1 MTMPAARYL
10 TAVAITLATVLLG
23 AGCGDDAESA
33 PPSTTVSAAP
43 STTAAP
49 STASTTL
56 SAKAE
61 LLAAYD
67 RSWDVYADA
76 LRRLDPSQLPT
87 AFAGNAL
94 RAVRA
99 EVATQKARRQ
109 PVRINVKHDPKVLL
123 VNATDGVVADE
134 GINHSVVLD
143 PATGQ
148 PAEQDPEEPFRERR
162 SFRHLDGAWK
172 VVEVI
177 EETGP

>member
-1 MTMPAARYL
+1 MTMPAGRSL
-10 TAVAITLATVLLG
+10 TAVAVTLALTLL
-23 AGCGDDAESA
+23 AGCGGNAKST
-33 PPSTTVSAAP
+33 PPNTTVSAAP
-43 STTAAP
+43 STTIAP
-49 STASTTL
+49 STTSTTL

-67 RSWDVYADA
+67 RSWEIYADA
-76 LRRLDPSQLPT
+76 LRRLDPSQLST

-94 RAVRA
+94 KAVRA

-162 SFRHLDGAWK
+162 SFKHLGGAWK

>member
-1 MTMPAARYL
+1 MPAARSL
-10 TAVAITLATVLLG
+10 AALGVTLATLLM
-23 AGCGDDAESA
+23 AGCDGNAEST
-33 PPSTTVSAAP
+33 PPRTTISATP

-49 STASTTL
+49 STTTTTL
-56 SAKAE
+56 NAKAE

-67 RSWDVYADA
+67 RSWKVYADA
-76 LRRLDPSQLPT
+76 LRRLDPDRLPT
-87 AFAGNAL
+87 AFGGSAL
-94 RAVRA
+94 KAVQA

-109 PVRINVKHDPKVLL
+109 PVRINVEHDPKVLL
-123 VNATDGVVADE
+123 VTATDGVVADE

-148 PAEQDPEEPFRERR
+148 PAEPDPEEPFRERR
-162 SFRHLDGAWK
+162 SFRFLDGAWK

>member
-1 MTMPAARYL
+1 MTMPATRSL
-10 TAVAITLATVLLG
+10 TALGLTLTLALL
-23 AGCGDDAESA
+23 AGCGGNAQST
-33 PPSTTVSAAP
+33 PPNTTVSAAP

-49 STASTTL
+49 SATSTTQ

-61 LLAAYD
+61 LLAAFN
-67 RSWDVYADA
+67 RSWKVYADA
-76 LRRLDPSQLPT
+76 LRRLDPSQLST
-87 AFAGNAL
+87 AFAGKAL
-94 RAVRA
+94 QAVQA
-99 EVATQKARRQ
+99 EVSTQKARRQ
-109 PVRINVKHDPKVLL
+109 PVRINVEHDPKVLL

-134 GINHSVVLD
+134 GTNHSVVLD

-162 SFRHLDGAWK
+162 SLKHLDGAWK

>member
-1 MTMPAARYL
+1 MPATRSL
-10 TAVAITLATVLLG
+10 TALAVTFTLALLG
-23 AGCGDDAESA
+23 GCGGNAKSA
-33 PPSTTVSAAP
+33 PPNTTVSAAP
-43 STTAAP
+43 STTIAP
-49 STASTTL
+49 STTSTTL

-61 LLAAYD
+61 LLAAYN
-67 RSWDVYADA
+67 RSWEIYADA

-94 RAVRA
+94 KAVRA

-143 PATGQ
+143 PATDQ

-162 SFRHLDGAWK
+162 SFKHLDGAWK

>member
-1 MTMPAARYL
+1 MTMPAARSL
-10 TAVAITLATVLLG
+10 AALGVTLALALL
-23 AGCGDDAESA
+23 AGCGGNAEST
-33 PPSTTVSAAP
+33 PPNTTISAAP
-43 STTAAP
+43 STTAAAP
-49 STASTTL
+49 STTSTTR

-61 LLAAYD
+61 LLAAYN
-67 RSWDVYADA
+67 RSWEIYADA
-76 LRRLDPSQLPT
+76 LRRLDPSQLST

-94 RAVRA
+94 KAVRA

-109 PVRINVKHDPKVLL
+109 PVRINVEHHPKVLL

>member
-1 MTMPAARYL
+1 MTMPATRSL
-10 TAVAITLATVLLG
+10 TALAVALATLLL
-23 AGCGDDAESA
+23 AGCGGDAEST
-33 PPSTTVSAAP
+33 PPNTTVSASP

-49 STASTTL
+49 SATWTTL

-61 LLAAYD
+61 LLAAYN
-67 RSWDVYADA
+67 RSWDIYADA
-76 LRRLDPSQLPT
+76 LRRLDPGRLST
-87 AFAGNAL
+87 AFGGSAL
-94 RAVRA
+94 KAVQA

-109 PVRINVKHDPKVLL
+109 PVRIDVEHHPKVLH
-123 VNATDGVVADE
+123 VTATDGVVADE

-148 PAEQDPEEPFRERR
+148 PAEQDPDEPFRERR
-162 SFRHLDGAWK
+162 SFKFLDGAWK